1 MEVISFE
8 HVRTN
13 ATIHIAAAELSLT
26 GVTRSLYLLLFLPST
41 ENEKCNMNIIFSPKM
56 ENEK

>member
-1 MEVISFE
+1 MELISSE
-8 HVRTN
+8 HVQTN
-13 ATIHIAAAELSLT
+13 ATIHITAAELSLI

-56 ENEK
+56 ENKK